1 MTLSAKDIT
10 QLLRDWSKGD
20 RNALD
25 RLTPIIYEELRQL
38 ASSHMRRER
47 PEHTLQTTGLIHEA
61 YLRLVEQRSQEW
73 ESRAHF
79 FGVAAHL
86 MRMILVDYARKRT
99 ALKRDGG
106 RQVTLEEAPSIRPE
120 RVEDLLALESAL
132 EELGRLDER
141 KCRIVE
147 MRYFSGLSADEITE
161 VTGLSAATVRR
172 DLRMAKAWI
181 HHRLGSM

>member
-20 RNALD
+20 RSALD

-86 MRMILVDYARKRT
+86 MRMILVDYARKRA

-106 RQVTLEEAPSIRPE
+106 RQVTLEEAPSVSPE
-120 RVEDLLALESAL
+120 RVEDLLALEAAL

-161 VTGLSAATVRR
+161 VTGLSPATVRR

-181 HHRLGSM
+181 HHRLSSL